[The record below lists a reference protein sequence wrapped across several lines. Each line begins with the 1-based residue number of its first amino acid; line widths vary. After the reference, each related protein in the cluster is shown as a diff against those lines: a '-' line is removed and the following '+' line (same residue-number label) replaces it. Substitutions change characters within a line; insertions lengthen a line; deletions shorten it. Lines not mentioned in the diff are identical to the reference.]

1 VSASLI
7 RVIVRA
13 AKPADLQSLIDLER
27 AAPTTAH
34 WTERQYTQLFETAE
48 NIPERLV
55 LVVAPSDQIADQ
67 INTEP
72 QILGFLV
79 ARHVASEWELEN
91 IVIASH
97 AQRKGLGSQLLQAL
111 LDHAK
116 RAKADSI
123 FLEVRES
130 NAPARALYETTGFQ
144 QTGRRRSYYSNPSED
159 AILYRRDLT

>member
-1 VSASLI
+1 VLIRPATISDVTAMIELDRASLT
-7 RVIVRA
+7 A
-13 AKPADLQSLIDLER
+13 
-27 AAPTTAH
+27 AH
-34 WTERQYTQLFETAE
+34 WTEGQYTQLFETAE

-55 LVVAPSDQIADQ
+55 VVVAPSDQIADQ
-67 INTEP
+67 INTER